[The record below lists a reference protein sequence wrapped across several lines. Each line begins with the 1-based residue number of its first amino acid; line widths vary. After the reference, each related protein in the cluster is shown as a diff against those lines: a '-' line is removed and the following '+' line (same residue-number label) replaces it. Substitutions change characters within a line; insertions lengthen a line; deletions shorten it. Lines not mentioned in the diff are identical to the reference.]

1 MKVLSWIVYMRNSRL
16 TLAFNGVIMMLLG
29 ILFWFFPELF
39 TLAMFPNI
47 LENEQ
52 AISVGIALRKNMGAG
67 CVFIG
72 MLLFW
77 CQSSSKTTAQRLL
90 LVSSLGFGLMLA
102 GLLEVKL
109 TGQAD
114 VPILIIMLF
123 TLMSIY
129 SLFVATRRFQE

>member
-1 MKVLSWIVYMRNSRL
+1 
-16 TLAFNGVIMMLLG
+16 MMLLG

>member
-1 MKVLSWIVYMRNSRL
+1 MRNSRL

-90 LVSSLGFGLMLA
+90 FVSSLGFGLMLA

-123 TLMSIY
+123 TFMSIY